1 MAMVQIVGK
10 RKLSGDVAI
19 SGSKNSVLPIMAASV
34 LCQGVTIL
42 ENCPDISDVHDMIKI
57 LESLGAKVSFE
68 TGTLKIDTTTR
79 TEHEVKEEVAKKLRA
94 SILFLGPL
102 LAKDKKV
109 KIGYPGGCNI
119 GKRPIDIH
127 VDGLMRL
134 NTGFMMGKDYL
145 FCETFTLVG
154 NRVKVSQKR

>member
-109 KIGYPGGCNI
+109 EGLSDVRDESDRTDKVRVVIEL
-119 GKRPIDIH
+119 KRDAAVLENQKSIKK
-127 VDGLMRL
+127 
-134 NTGFMMGKDYL
+134 NTHGQEMILK
-145 FCETFTLVG
+145 
-154 NRVKVSQKR
+154 

>member
-94 SILFLGPL
+94 SSLFLGPL
-102 LAKDKKV
+102 LSKD
-109 KIGYPGGCNI
+109 
-119 GKRPIDIH
+119 
-127 VDGLMRL
+127 
-134 NTGFMMGKDYL
+134 
-145 FCETFTLVG
+145 
-154 NRVKVSQKR
+154 